1 METLDIRA
9 NSSQQGPLNPS
20 THLTNPSNNIPTSTL
35 SPQKSSSP
43 QETSPALTSHIQSND
58 LPSQK
63 AKNNDEPASDTD
75 VTTMADSKLNLP
87 SQNISQAGT
96 IQIDG
101 RSPPGSPIK
110 EDEASGNIQKPVV
123 NSSTSIE
130 EAQNFVCE
138 KSLAENLQNNNN
150 IPENIK
156 IPLKEEG
163 SDESPESVNNDK
175 KIEENTAT
183 KDSGKIE
190 EDDRK
195 QPFKKLR
202 IETNKKTEPN
212 ENIKPE
218 KSKFDTECEG
228 PNHESPNKNAQPT
241 IPVQRE
247 SGKGN
252 NSKDEVGQNFIS
264 DQHDSEG
271 YQNSHAKTRDSLKD
285 ASGLSSSNE
294 ETKSKEEAPK
304 VDQNAAPKKPK
315 ISVTDFQKITQL
327 GKGSYGE
334 VSLVKKIPNGTKLY
348 ALKTIDKYFMKKV
361 NIRSFLL

>member
-9 NSSQQGPLNPS
+9 NSSQQRPLNPS
-20 THLTNPSNNIPTSTL
+20 THLTNPPNNIPTSTL
-35 SPQKSSSP
+35 SPQKSSSS
-43 QETSPALTSHIQSND
+43 QETSPALTSHIQSDN
-58 LPSQK
+58 LTPQK
-63 AKNNDEPASDTD
+63 AKNNDEPATETD

-96 IQIDG
+96 IHIDG
-101 RSPPGSPIK
+101 RHSPSSPIK
-110 EDEASGNIQKPVV
+110 EDETAGNIQKPVV

-130 EAQNFVCE
+130 EAQNLVGE
-138 KSLAENLQNNNN
+138 KSLAENLQNNINN
-150 IPENIK
+150 PENIK

-163 SDESPESVNNDK
+163 SDESPEPVNNDK
-175 KIEENTAT
+175 KIEENMAL
-183 KDSGKIE
+183 KDSGKTE

-202 IETNKKTEPN
+202 IETNKKTEAN

-218 KSKFDTECEG
+218 KSKFDTEGEG
-228 PNHESPNKNAQPT
+228 PNHESPNKNTQPM
-241 IPVQRE
+241 IPLQ
-247 SGKGN
+247 KGSDKGSS
-252 NSKDEVGQNFIS
+252 SKDEVGQNFIS
-264 DQHDSEG
+264 DHHDSEG
-271 YQNSHAKTRDSLKD
+271 YNNSHAKTRDSLKD

-304 VDQNAAPKKPK
+304 VDQAAPKKPK
-315 ISVTDFQKITQL
+315 ISVTDFQKITLL

-361 NIRSFLL
+361 SDRFLYD